1 MEAELVT
8 LAMAGATALV
18 QQMTTD
24 GWTRARVRMVG
35 FFAGRGQAS
44 PESIEAELD
53 TARAELTAAERD
65 GDEQTAE
72 DLRVEWRNRLR
83 RTLRA
88 DPEAAAELRALVAEL
103 TPPLPAQQVRD
114 VYNTI
119 SGGQYGM
126 VIQIGLNGQVHNG
139 GQG

>member
-8 LAMAGATALV
+8 LAMAGASALV

-24 GWTRARVRMVG
+24 GWTRARDRVVG
-35 FFAGRGQAS
+35 FLAGRGQAS

-103 TPPLPAQQVRD
+103 TPTLPAQQARD

-119 SGGQYGM
+119 SGGQYGT

>member
-8 LAMAGATALV
+8 LAMAGASALV

-24 GWTRARVRMVG
+24 GWTRARDRVVG
-35 FFAGRGQAS
+35 FLAGRGQAS

-103 TPPLPAQQVRD
+103 TPQLPAQQARD